1 MRINEATA
9 LVNEKVVLRP
19 YRRSH
24 VVKYHEWMAD
34 EAIRQATAS
43 EILTLEQEYE
53 MQGRFL
59 HRASPPWNEL

>member
-1 MRINEATA
+1 M
-9 LVNEKVVLRP
+9 
-19 YRRSH
+19 
-24 VVKYHEWMAD
+24 KYHEWMAD